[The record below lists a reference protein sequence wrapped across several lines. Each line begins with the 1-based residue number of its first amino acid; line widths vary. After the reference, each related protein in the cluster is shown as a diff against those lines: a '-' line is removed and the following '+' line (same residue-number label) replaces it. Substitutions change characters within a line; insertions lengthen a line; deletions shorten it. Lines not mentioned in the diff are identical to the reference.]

1 MRTHYWKLG
10 ICRRNSNTPMHRL
23 KTTQCV
29 ICTMSP
35 MAGSWESQT
44 EEYTNP
50 GTGPNQRNILIKR
63 ANTDAESKIKPSPDL
78 YTLFRRGRRYQG
90 ERI

>member
-1 MRTHYWKLG
+1 
-10 ICRRNSNTPMHRL
+10 
-23 KTTQCV
+23 
-29 ICTMSP
+29 

-78 YTLFRRGRRYQG
+78 YTLFRRGVVTKENVFRLTSTYISAVA
-90 ERI
+90 ERLPPSRTYFRTT